1 MLHTGRYYWML
12 SISIQDWEHSWR
24 MGHFLLKNAKSQYVS
39 RYRAHFIGE
48 WDWDRSKH
56 LLIIYYSIY
65 FSVIRM
71 WNWVISFNIY
81 LLHVMLK
88 TIFLKKIELF
98 FSSKCHSFLFPH
110 WTLPTRLCR
119 TLGVRQNVPEIF
131 SVDKANIS
139 KLMEHKNS
147 NRKRQ
152 VCSAFP
158 WNIIIRQKL

>member
-1 MLHTGRYYWML
+1 ML

-39 RYRAHFIGE
+39 RYRRISSGSE
-48 WDWDRSKH
+48 TETDPN
-56 LLIIYYSIY
+56 IYYSFIIRYTSLWFGCEIGSFHLISTFYMLCWRLY
-65 FSVIRM
+65 F
-71 WNWVISFNIY
+71 FK
-81 LLHVMLK
+81 K
-88 TIFLKKIELF
+88 TEPF
-98 FSSKCHSFLFPH
+98 FSSKCHSFLFPQ
-110 WTLPTRLCR
+110 WTLPIRLCR